1 MKNRLHFYITGG
13 ILLIGLVLGSFF
25 DLQINQALFDRYNGF
40 GLTVSSFGMIPGY
53 GALAFLGGALF
64 SIAFYNKNNFNK
76 WLRLAL
82 MALGVIAAGAMVYF
96 LGTDLFGVNGFDQKN
111 IYWLGFVIMG
121 LVVCGLFAFGFLL
134 GKKNENKYMWI
145 AILIIFLAM
154 LIALVP
160 GVTLLKKIMNRPRY
174 RIAVAEGYVSFHNWW
189 EPFKDRD
196 VLINAYP
203 NILTKEEFKSY
214 PSGHAGATMMSVIF
228 LSYIPLLNKKWMKYQ
243 TLFFY
248 IGFAWTLLVMF
259 ARLIVGAHYLSDV
272 CTGALIILIFYY
284 ISNEIIMRK
293 LFKEEEVKE
302 IK

>member
-40 GLTVSSFGMIPGY
+40 GLTISSFGMIPGY

-121 LVVCGLFAFGFLL
+121 LVVCGLFVFGFLL

-203 NILTKEEFKSY
+203 NILSKEEFKSY

-293 LFKEEEVKE
+293 LFKEEEVEE

>member
-40 GLTVSSFGMIPGY
+40 GLTISSFGMIPGY

-64 SIAFYNKNNFNK
+64 SIAFYNKNTFNK
-76 WLRLAL
+76 WLRLLL
-82 MALGVIAAGAMVYF
+82 MALGIIAAGAMVYF
-96 LGTDLFGVNGFDQKN
+96 LGTDLFGVNGFDKKN

-121 LVVCGLFAFGFLL
+121 LVVCGLFVFGFLL

-243 TLFFY
+243 TLLFY
-248 IGFAWTLLVMF
+248 IGFVWTLLVMF

-293 LFKEEEVKE
+293 LFKEEEVEE

>member
-1 MKNRLHFYITGG
+1 MKSRLHFYITGG

-40 GLTVSSFGMIPGY
+40 GLTISSFGMIPGY

-82 MALGVIAAGAMVYF
+82 MVLGVGAAGAMVYF
-96 LGTDLFGVNGFDQKN
+96 LGTDLFGVNGFDKKN

-174 RIAVAEGYVSFHNWW
+174 RIAVAEGYTSFRNWW

-203 NILTKEEFKSY
+203 SILSKEEFKSY

-293 LFKEEEVKE
+293 VFKEEEVEE

>member
-248 IGFAWTLLVMF
+248 IFF
-259 ARLIVGAHYLSDV
+259 FKCFDV
-272 CTGALIILIFYY
+272 I
-284 ISNEIIMRK
+284 
-293 LFKEEEVKE
+293 
-302 IK
+302 